1 MMKTTVTALTIGS
14 TTNCL
19 TRTNVP
25 TSTVFIAV
33 VSTVRIIVPFGT
45 FMARLTDINQR
56 RNTTIIQG
64 LVIMAIAT
72 VVIDSVSDW
81 GSLAPQS
88 EYPCN
93 PALRPGT
100 TKGIGMSRN
109 TMAIGTLAVLE
120 ISL

>member
-25 TSTVFIAV
+25 TSTVFIVV
-33 VSTVRIIVPFGT
+33 VSTVPIIVPFGT
-45 FMARLTDINQR
+45 FMARLTDINQP

-64 LVIMAIAT
+64 LVIMALALAIG
-72 VVIDSVSDW
+72 VINSVSDW

-88 EYPCN
+88 REPLPSY
-93 PALRPGT
+93 A
-100 TKGIGMSRN
+100 
-109 TMAIGTLAVLE
+109 AV
-120 ISL
+120 